1 MDESMVRER
10 AQAHGDAVVAGDLR
24 RAGGDLTKESAAQAP
39 GVMAKLPRPVRAA
52 RVESVTADGGDFVAR
67 IAYEGD
73 DSTTIVDSRWSERE
87 GKVSI
92 VELSLP

>member
-1 MDESMVRER
+1 MDENLVRER

-24 RAGGDLTKESAAQAP
+24 RAGSDLTKEAAAQAP
-39 GVMAKLPRPVRAA
+39 AVMAELPRPLRAA
-52 RVESVTADGGDFVAR
+52 RVESVSAAGDDFVAR
-67 IAYEGD
+67 ISYEGEG
-73 DSTTIVDSRWSERE
+73 SATSVDSRWSERD

>member
-1 MDESMVRER
+1 MDENVVRER

-24 RAGGDLTKESAAQAP
+24 RAGGDLTKEAAAQAP
-39 GVMAKLPRPVRAA
+39 AVMAKLPRPLRSA
-52 RVESVTADGGDFVAR
+52 RVEAVTAAGDDFVAR
-67 IAYEGD
+67 TSYEGD
-73 DSTTIVDSRWSERE
+73 DAATTVDSRWAERD